1 MLAPAKI
8 EEMYKDPDL
17 VVYHDV
23 ISDKEMAIVKGFA
36 TPLVSHLQTVYM
48 LYVYVYMCQCVVL
61 IKWIWAKSLI
71 QGLLLEA
78 SYFG

>member
-48 LYVYVYMCQCVVL
+48 LYVYMCML
-61 IKWIWAKSLI
+61 YI
-71 QGLLLEA
+71 
-78 SYFG
+78 

>member
-48 LYVYVYMCQCVVL
+48 LVCTYICIYVYVVYIVNA
-61 IKWIWAKSLI
+61 W
-71 QGLLLEA
+71 
-78 SYFG
+78 F

>member
-36 TPLVSHLQTVYM
+36 TPLVSHLQTAYM
-48 LYVYVYMCQCVVL
+48 LYVYMCML
-61 IKWIWAKSLI
+61 YK
-71 QGLLLEA
+71 
-78 SYFG
+78 